1 MTILHYQKKIKYI
14 FSERKQANAWE
25 QTFAEDMFNRLRDS
39 HRTKLSYKQMA
50 LIDKLY
56 LKLKH
61 KQSLFSNLSDTPNV
75 DMFKQYC
82 EQNPQPEVVNE
93 KLDAIFN

>member
-1 MTILHYQKKIKYI
+1 
-14 FSERKQANAWE
+14 
-25 QTFAEDMFNRLRDS
+25 
-39 HRTKLSYKQMA
+39 MA